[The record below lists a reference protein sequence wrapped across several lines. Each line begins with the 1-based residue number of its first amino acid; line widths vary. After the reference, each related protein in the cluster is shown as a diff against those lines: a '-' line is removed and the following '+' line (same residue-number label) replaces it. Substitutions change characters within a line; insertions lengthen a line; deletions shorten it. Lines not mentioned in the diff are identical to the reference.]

1 MKMKL
6 LILFAAQFAFLV
18 SGFISSESETLFSF
32 SQNDF
37 VSANQLE
44 PLMVNLTLIQGAD
57 SKGAGIYFY
66 LYLSFS
72 VQFSFF
78 LKSGFFV

>member
-66 LYLSFS
+66 L
-72 VQFSFF
+72 
-78 LKSGFFV
+78 